1 MRKIKTRTRALAV
14 VAALAVVH
22 APAAAT
28 AGAAVPA
35 MPQGYPIEN
44 FGTKCGDGVTPE
56 WRYAETARR
65 YLADGT
71 FQFTNRTDQTVP
83 YTATVETGTN
93 HKIEA
98 NSKAALPNGWDTTAK
113 TDIGLKES
121 NGWIEGE
128 TFGPIKLGPGES
140 FRVDYGVLEKDF
152 ISMFITCDDG
162 VLQNAPGANVI
173 RGTGPAE
180 RYAFA
185 YIIKA
190 DGSMSNL
197 AMEIP
202 ARAEGANSK
211 PAGQTYTATSGP
223 SLEKIASERDMT
235 VKPDASFRRDA
246 DWPTEGQPARKGDMS
261 YYPYDIEAVTPT
273 FRKPGY
279 SQDFLN
285 WSKGDYTFRPVTD
298 YVVGAENNQYV
309 NWMGDNGRL
318 PAGWLTSVGAVKRA
332 YMPVGTELKPI
343 DLKPGERVRVEYGTT
358 MTRINYREISAG
370 RDGKYSRITAHPQS
384 SAPTGFW
391 AEATVKAPDGTTR
404 TLDVTPDEYR
414 NLPVPTQSHL

>member
-1 MRKIKTRTRALAV
+1 MRKIRTALAAV
-14 VAALAVVH
+14 LGTVAVAH
-22 APAAAT
+22 APIA
-28 AGAAVPA
+28 AAVPA

-44 FGTKCGDGVTPE
+44 LDTECSAGVTPE
-56 WRYAETARR
+56 WRYGETARR

-71 FQFTNRTDQTVP
+71 LQFTNRTDQTVP

-93 HKIEA
+93 RKIEA
-98 NSKAALPNGWDTTAK
+98 NSKAALPSGWDTTAK
-113 TDIGLKES
+113 ADIGLKES

-128 TFGPIKLGPGES
+128 TFGPIELGPGES

-152 ISMFITCDDG
+152 ISMFVTCDNG
-162 VLQNAPGANVI
+162 VLRNGPGANVI

-190 DGSMSNL
+190 DGSVSNL

-211 PAGQTYTATSGP
+211 PAGDTYTATSGP
-223 SLEKIASERDMT
+223 SLEKVAGERDAV
-235 VKPDASFRRDA
+235 VKPDASFRRYEE
-246 DWPTEGQPARKGDMS
+246 WPQLNEPAREGDKS
-261 YYPYDIEAVTPT
+261 WYPHDIEAVAPT

-298 YVVGAENNQYV
+298 YVVGAENNQYL
-309 NWMGDNGRL
+309 NWMGEDGRL
-318 PAGWLTSVGAVKRA
+318 PEGWLTSVGAVKRA
-332 YMPVGTELKPI
+332 YMPVNTPLKPI
-343 DLKPGERVRVEYGTT
+343 DLKPGDRVRVEYGTT
-358 MTRINYREISAG
+358 MTRINYSEISAG
-370 RDGKYSRITAHPQS
+370 RDGKYSRVVTHPQS
-384 SAPTGFW
+384 AAPSGFW
-391 AEATVKAPDGTTR
+391 AEATVTSKDGTKQVI
-404 TLDVTPDEYR
+404 DVTPDEYR
-414 NLPVPTQSHL
+414 NLPVPTQTYL

>member
-1 MRKIKTRTRALAV
+1 MQKVRTAL
-14 VAALAVVH
+14 VAALSTVAVAH
-22 APAAAT
+22 APIA
-28 AGAAVPA
+28 AAVPA

-44 FGTKCGDGVTPE
+44 LDTRCETGVTPE
-56 WRYAETARR
+56 WRYGETARR

-71 FQFTNRTDQTVP
+71 LQFTNRTDQTVP

-93 HKIEA
+93 RKIEA
-98 NSKAALPNGWDTTAK
+98 NSKAALPNGWNTTAK

-128 TFGPIKLGPGES
+128 TFGPIELGPGES

-152 ISMFITCDDG
+152 ISMFVTCDNG
-162 VLQNAPGANVI
+162 VLRNAPGANVI

-190 DGSMSNL
+190 DGSVSNL

-202 ARAEGANSK
+202 SRAEGANSR
-211 PAGQTYTATSGP
+211 PAGETYTATSGP
-223 SLEKIASERDMT
+223 SLEKVAGERDAV
-235 VKPDASFRRDA
+235 VKPDATFRRDA
-246 DWPTEGQPARKGDMS
+246 QWPQLNQPARKGDMS
-261 YYPYDIEAVTPT
+261 YYPYDIEAVAPT

-298 YVVGAENNQYV
+298 YVVGAENNQYL
-309 NWMGDNGRL
+309 NWMGAGGRL
-318 PAGWLTSVGAVKRA
+318 PEGWLTSVGAVKRA
-332 YMPVGTELKPI
+332 YMPVGTALKPI
-343 DLKPGERVRVEYGTT
+343 DLKPGDRVRVEYGTT
-358 MTRINYREISAG
+358 MTRINYRELSAG
-370 RDGKYSRITAHPQS
+370 RDGTYSRVTSHPQS
-384 SAPTGFW
+384 AAPTGFW
-391 AEATVKAPDGTTR
+391 AEATVTGKDGSTR
-404 TLDVTPDEYR
+404 TIDVTPDQYR
-414 NLPVPTQSHL
+414 NLPVPTQTYL

>member
-1 MRKIKTRTRALAV
+1 
-14 VAALAVVH
+14 
-22 APAAAT
+22 
-28 AGAAVPA
+28 

-71 FQFTNRTDQTVP
+71 VQFTNRTDQTVP

-370 RDGKYSRITAHPQS
+370 RDGNYSRITAHPQS

-414 NLPVPTQSHL
+414 NLPVPTQSYL

>member
-1 MRKIKTRTRALAV
+1 
-14 VAALAVVH
+14 
-22 APAAAT
+22 
-28 AGAAVPA
+28 

-370 RDGKYSRITAHPQS
+370 RDGNYSRITAHPQS

-414 NLPVPTQSHL
+414 NLPVPTQSYL

>member
-1 MRKIKTRTRALAV
+1 MRKIRTALAAV
-14 VAALAVVH
+14 LGTVAVAH
-22 APAAAT
+22 APIA
-28 AGAAVPA
+28 AAVPA

-44 FGTKCGDGVTPE
+44 LDTECSAGVTPE
-56 WRYAETARR
+56 WRYGETARR

-71 FQFTNRTDQTVP
+71 LQFTNRTDQTVP

-93 HKIEA
+93 RKIEA
-98 NSKAALPNGWDTTAK
+98 NSKAALPSGWDTTAK
-113 TDIGLKES
+113 ADIGLKES

-128 TFGPIKLGPGES
+128 TFGPIELGPGES

-152 ISMFITCDDG
+152 ISMFGTCDNG
-162 VLQNAPGANVI
+162 VLRNGPGANVI

-190 DGSMSNL
+190 DGSVSNL

-211 PAGQTYTATSGP
+211 PAGDTYTATSGP
-223 SLEKIASERDMT
+223 SLEKVAGERDAV
-235 VKPDASFRRDA
+235 VKPDASFRRDEE
-246 DWPTEGQPARKGDMS
+246 WPQLNEPAREGDKS
-261 YYPYDIEAVTPT
+261 WYPHDIEAVAPT

-298 YVVGAENNQYV
+298 YVVGAENNQYL
-309 NWMGDNGRL
+309 NWMGEDGRL
-318 PAGWLTSVGAVKRA
+318 PEGWLTSVGAVKRA
-332 YMPVGTELKPI
+332 YMPVNTPLKPI
-343 DLKPGERVRVEYGTT
+343 DLKPGDRVRVEYGTT
-358 MTRINYREISAG
+358 MTRINYSEISAG
-370 RDGKYSRITAHPQS
+370 RDGKYSRVVTHPQS
-384 SAPTGFW
+384 AAPSGFW
-391 AEATVKAPDGTTR
+391 AEATVTSKDGTER
-404 TLDVTPDEYR
+404 VIDVTPDEYR
-414 NLPVPTQSHL
+414 NLPVPTQTYL